1 MNDSNEDQRLP
12 LHGNPKEFVS
22 MDQLAVEL
30 FWIRFVLLEMLESP
44 FGPRL
49 TDHKGSIQQG
59 KSTSTPSLRKLERH
73 SRLIKDLKLQGSW
86 RSETRLSLENDQAAK
101 IMKTHLGWEQYHYPI
116 GAAKLK
122 PAELGYNHASQLH

>member
-22 MDQLAVEL
+22 MDQLAGAL
-30 FWIRFVLLEMLESP
+30 PESP

-86 RSETRLSLENDQAAK
+86 RSETRLSLENVGKFVATKQ
-101 IMKTHLGWEQYHYPI
+101 ISEFC
-116 GAAKLK
+116 
-122 PAELGYNHASQLH
+122 